1 MVIVNTLKVGYIN
14 MVSLV
19 RSLGLGGIRG
29 YEVSVECYLSSG
41 LPSFD
46 IVGLPDTAVKEAR
59 ERVRAATKTCGMT
72 FPISRI
78 TVNLAPADKRKAGT
92 VYDLPV
98 MLGILT
104 ASSALDPL
112 PGDVAFLGELS
123 LTGEL
128 RSVSGALPMA
138 LCAGR
143 IGVKELFVP
152 ADIASEAAYASNVTV
167 YPVEHVT
174 QLIEHLK
181 GNIRIKPAPVRE
193 PFVQYS
199 SQLDFS
205 DVKGQEDV
213 KRALE
218 VAAAGGHNILL
229 TGPPGAGKSML
240 AKRLPSIL
248 PDMNRE
254 EMLETTEIHSVAGLT
269 GKDNPIISER
279 PFRSPHHTVSAAA
292 MIGGTSNP
300 RPGEISLAH
309 NGILFLDEMPEF
321 PREVLEAL
329 RQPLED
335 GQVTI
340 SRAIQSVVYP
350 CRFML
355 VCAMNPCKCG
365 WHGHP
370 SGRCIC
376 TGRSISNYIEKLSGP
391 LLDRID
397 MYVNTRSLEYEKL
410 REQRKAESSDIIR
423 SRVNKA
429 REIQNNRYK
438 GSKLRYNAHI
448 GAREIEE
455 TCVLSKDCE
464 VLMQSAFKTLS
475 MTARSYDRI
484 IRVARTIADLE
495 NSKSIEPQHLA
506 EAIQYR
512 GFTVKK

>member
-1 MVIVNTLKVGYIN
+1 MVIN
-14 MVSLV
+14 MVSKV
-19 RSLGLGGIRG
+19 RSLGLGGISG

-59 ERVRAATKTCGMT
+59 ERVRAATKTCGMS
-72 FPISRI
+72 FPVSRI
-78 TVNLAPADKRKAGT
+78 TVNLAPADKKKAGT

-104 ASSALDPL
+104 ATSALDPL
-112 PGDVAFLGELS
+112 PDDVAFLGELS

-128 RSVSGALPMA
+128 RPVRGALPMA
-138 LCAGR
+138 LCASR

-152 ADIASEAAYASNVTV
+152 ADTAAEAAYAANVAV
-167 YPVEHVT
+167 YPVKHVNE
-174 QLIEHLK
+174 LLEHLRGK
-181 GNIRIKPAPVRE
+181 KRINSVKVRE
-193 PFVQYS
+193 PVPQHNEV
-199 SQLDFS
+199 LDFS
-205 DVKGQEDV
+205 EVKGQENV

-248 PDMNRE
+248 PDMSRE

-269 GKDNPIISER
+269 NRENPIVATR
-279 PFRSPHHTVSAAA
+279 PFRSPHHTLSATA
-292 MIGGTSNP
+292 MTGGTSNP
-300 RPGEISLAH
+300 KPGEISLAH

-321 PREVLEAL
+321 PRVVLESL
-329 RQPLED
+329 RQPMED

-340 SRAIQSVVYP
+340 SRAASSAAYP

-365 WHGHP
+365 WLGHP
-370 SGRCIC
+370 SGRCMC
-376 TGRSISNYIEKLSGP
+376 TEGSIQRYNEKLSGP
-391 LLDRID
+391 LLDRVDI
-397 MYVNTRSLEYEKL
+397 YIETRSLEYDKL
-410 REQRKAESSDIIR
+410 RERLATEDSATIR
-423 SRVNKA
+423 ARVNKA
-429 REIQNNRYK
+429 RAIQNKRYK
-438 GSKLRYNAHI
+438 NSTIRCNAYISSKQTEEACFLSQECERLMRNAF
-448 GAREIEE
+448 
-455 TCVLSKDCE
+455 S
-464 VLMQSAFKTLS
+464 TLS

-495 NSKSIEPQHLA
+495 GEKTIAPQHLA

-512 GFTVKK
+512 GTIGKK

>member
-1 MVIVNTLKVGYIN
+1 MVTK
-14 MVSLV
+14 V
-19 RSLGLGGIRG
+19 RSLGLGGISG
-29 YEVSVECYLSSG
+29 YEVSVECCLSSG
-41 LPSFD
+41 LPAFD

-72 FPISRI
+72 FPVSRI
-78 TVNLAPADKRKAGT
+78 TVNLAPADKKKGGT

-104 ASSALDPL
+104 ASKAIEPL
-112 PGDVAFLGELS
+112 PDDIAFLGELS

-128 RSVSGALPMA
+128 RPVSGALPMA
-138 LCAGR
+138 MCASR
-143 IGVKELFVP
+143 VGVRELFVP
-152 ADIASEAAYASNVTV
+152 SDIAAEAAYAADVAV
-167 YPVEHVT
+167 YPVTHINE
-174 QLIEHLK
+174 LLEHLRGIK
-181 GNIRIKPAPVRE
+181 RIKPVAIRE
-193 PFVQYS
+193 PVPGYNSLF
-199 SQLDFS
+199 DFAE
-205 DVKGQEDV
+205 VKGQENV

-218 VAAAGGHNILL
+218 VAAAGGHNIILS
-229 TGPPGAGKSML
+229 GPPGAGKSML

-269 GKDNPIISER
+269 DRDNPIISSR
-279 PFRSPHHTVSAAA
+279 PFRSPHHTVSAPA
-292 MIGGTSNP
+292 MTGGTSNP
-300 RPGEISLAH
+300 KPGEISLAH

-321 PREVLEAL
+321 PRDVLESL

-340 SRAIQSVVYP
+340 SRAAFSVTYP

-365 WHGHP
+365 WYGHP

-376 TGRSISNYIEKLSGP
+376 SDSSILKYNEKISGP

-397 MYVNTRSLEYEKL
+397 MYIETRSLEYDRL
-410 REQRKAESSDIIR
+410 RERPSSENSQAIR
-423 SRVNKA
+423 TRVNAA
-429 REIQNNRYK
+429 RQIQKTRYGDSK
-438 GSKLRYNAHI
+438 IRCNAQIGSKQLEENCRLSNECDKMMKNAYQ
-448 GAREIEE
+448 
-455 TCVLSKDCE
+455 T
-464 VLMQSAFKTLS
+464 FS

-495 NSKSIEPQHLA
+495 AAEDITPAHLA

-512 GFTVKK
+512 EFSRRK

>member
-1 MVIVNTLKVGYIN
+1 
-14 MVSLV
+14 MVSKV
-19 RSLGLGGIRG
+19 RSLGLGGISG

-46 IVGLPDTAVKEAR
+46 VVGLPDTAVKEAR
-59 ERVRAATKTCGMT
+59 ERVRAATKTCGMS

-78 TVNLAPADKRKAGT
+78 TVNLAPADMKKAGT

-104 ASSALDPL
+104 ATSAIPPL
-112 PGDVAFLGELS
+112 PDDVAFLGELS

-128 RSVSGALPMA
+128 RPVRGALPMA

-143 IGVKELFVP
+143 IGVKRLFVP
-152 ADIASEAAYASNVTV
+152 ADIAVEAAYASDVTV
-167 YPVEHVT
+167 YPVKHVT
-174 QLIEHLK
+174 ELLEHLN
-181 GNIRIKPAPVRE
+181 GRQRIDPVKVRE
-193 PFVQYS
+193 PAPRYNES
-199 SQLDFS
+199 LDFKE
-205 DVKGQEDV
+205 VKGQENV

-248 PDMNRE
+248 PDMSRE

-269 GKDNPIISER
+269 NRENPIVATR
-279 PFRSPHHTVSAAA
+279 PFRSPHHTVSATA
-292 MIGGTSNP
+292 MTGGTSNP
-300 RPGEISLAH
+300 KPGEISLAH

-321 PREVLEAL
+321 PRDVLESL

-340 SRAIQSVVYP
+340 SRATSSATYP

-365 WHGHP
+365 WLGHP
-370 SGRCIC
+370 SGRCKC
-376 TGRSISNYIEKLSGP
+376 TESSILRYNEKLSGP
-391 LLDRID
+391 LLDRVDIFIE
-397 MYVNTRSLEYEKL
+397 TRSLEYDKL
-410 REQRKAESSDIIR
+410 RERPATEDSAAIR
-423 SRVNKA
+423 ARVNKA
-429 REIQNNRYK
+429 RIIQGKRYK
-438 GSKLRYNAHI
+438 SRLTGDGNSKIRCNAYI
-448 GAREIEE
+448 NSKQIEE
-455 TCVLSKDCE
+455 TCFLSPECE
-464 VLMQSAFKTLS
+464 KLMRNAYNSLS
-475 MTARSYDRI
+475 MSARSYDRI
-484 IRVARTIADLE
+484 LRVARTIADLE
-495 NSKSIEPQHLA
+495 GAQTIAPAHLA

-512 GFTVKK
+512 GSVGRK

>member
-1 MVIVNTLKVGYIN
+1 
-14 MVSLV
+14 MVSMV

-29 YEVSVECYLSSG
+29 YEVSVECCLSSG

-46 IVGLPDTAVKEAR
+46 IVGLPDAAVKEAR
-59 ERVRAATKTCGMT
+59 ERVRAATKTCGMS
-72 FPISRI
+72 FPVSRI

-104 ASSALDPL
+104 ASQALEPL
-112 PGDVAFLGELS
+112 PGDIAFLGELS

-128 RSVSGALPMA
+128 RPVSGALPMA

-143 IGVKELFVP
+143 IGVKELYVP
-152 ADIASEAAYASNVTV
+152 ADIAAEAAYAADVTV
-167 YPVEHVT
+167 YPVGHINE
-174 QLIEHLK
+174 LLEHLRGIK
-181 GNIRIKPAPVRE
+181 RIEPVAVRE
-193 PFVQYS
+193 PSARYS
-199 SQLDFS
+199 TMFDFAE
-205 DVKGQEDV
+205 VKGQENV

-240 AKRLPSIL
+240 AKRLPTIL
-248 PDMNRE
+248 PDMSRE

-269 GKDNPIISER
+269 DRDNPIVSTR
-279 PFRSPHHTVSAAA
+279 PFRSPHHTVSSAA
-292 MIGGTSNP
+292 MTGGTSNP
-300 RPGEISLAH
+300 KPGEISLAH

-321 PREVLEAL
+321 QRDVLEAL

-340 SRAIQSVVYP
+340 SRAATSVTYP

-365 WHGHP
+365 WYGHP

-376 TGRSISNYIEKLSGP
+376 SDASINRYNEKLSGP
-391 LLDRID
+391 LLDRVDLFIE
-397 MYVNTRSLEYEKL
+397 TRSLEYETL
-410 REQRKAESSDIIR
+410 RKRPDTESSAVIR
-423 SRVNKA
+423 KRVNAA
-429 REIQNNRYK
+429 REIQLKRYK
-438 GSKLRYNAHI
+438 GNTARCNAHI
-448 GAREIEE
+448 GSKQIEE
-455 TCVLSKDCE
+455 TCRMSNECE
-464 VLMQSAFKTLS
+464 ALMRNAYQTLS

-484 IRVARTIADLE
+484 MRVARTIADLDGAQT
-495 NSKSIEPQHLA
+495 IAPPHLA

-512 GFTVKK
+512 EFSKL